1 MKQLLFLGVLATVG
15 CVDSAGG
22 RDRDVPPTDAGVPTP
37 GEDAVAAEDDAGAD
51 SAPAPTDATPPE
63 PDAAPIPEACN
74 GEDEDGDGR
83 VDEGVANACGGCGGI
98 PPGGCQAW
106 SINLV
111 QDGEALLDP
120 SRVVFRAANIL
131 GTSTFAVDNG
141 QCDQIRIATT
151 ADPDGHLGEV
161 AITAV
166 LDALALSPGTHP
178 ATGAPTYDTDPPS
191 SPLRLHQSGDVVTV
205 SATGGRAVAPFETAL
220 TAPETLSAVDAASL
234 DPWIAAARGEG
245 ADAPLNL
252 SWVAGSGDLR
262 LYVGGS
268 KQVFGLT
275 PFYRAIEHYLLDIAL
290 DDDGELSLPGD
301 LFGEGSPNSSVWA
314 YLSRTRSQQLP
325 LDQHAVALEIGQRV
339 ERRASGGAE
348 EADSPPFQIVN
359 PSPNERVVQAGF
371 PLPVRWSALPPGVG
385 PLTVQLLFRNEAIEE
400 QHVISCT
407 VEDPVLGALEIPA
420 EIMAAWP
427 EDAGFRQLSLR
438 WPLFTQPVAGEDE
451 GGLSRSL
458 TMILR
463 LDR

>member
-1 MKQLLFLGVLATVG
+1 MKHLLFLGVFACAG
-15 CVDSAGG
+15 CVDSSGA
-22 RDRDVPPTDAGVPTP
+22 RDRDPPSTDAGADIQAPD
-37 GEDAVAAEDDAGAD
+37 EDAGAD
-51 SAPAPTDATPPE
+51 SAPTPPDATPPE
-63 PDAAPIPEACN
+63 PDAAPIPEECN

-106 SINLV
+106 SVNLV
-111 QDGEALLDP
+111 QNGEALLDP

-131 GTSTFAVDNG
+131 GTSSFAVDNG

-151 ADPDGHLGEV
+151 PDPDGHLGEV

-178 ATGAPTYDTDPPS
+178 ATGQPTYDTDPPS

-205 SATGGRAVAPFETAL
+205 SATGGRAVGPFETAL
-220 TAPETLSAVDAASL
+220 TAPETLSAVDADAL
-234 DPWIAAARGEG
+234 APWIAAARGEG

-252 SWVAGSGDLR
+252 SWLAGTGDIR

-290 DDDGELSLPGD
+290 DDDGDLTLQSD
-301 LFGEGSPNSSVWA
+301 LFGEGSPNSAVWA
-314 YLSRTRSQQLP
+314 YLSRTRAKRLP
-325 LDQHAVALEIGQRV
+325 LDQHAVAFEIGQRV

-348 EADSPPFQIVN
+348 EADLPPFQIVA
-359 PSPNERVVQAGF
+359 PSPNERVVQPGF
-371 PLPVRWSALPPGVG
+371 PLPVRWSELPPGVG
-385 PLTVQLLFRNEAIEE
+385 PLSVQLIFHNEAIEE
-400 QHVISCT
+400 QHVVSCE
-407 VEDPVLGALEIPA
+407 VEESGLGVLVIPA
-420 EIMAAWP
+420 EVMAAWP
-427 EDAGFRQLSLR
+427 EEEGFRQLSLR
-438 WPLFTQPVAGEDE
+438 WPLFTQPVDEDEGE